1 MKILK
6 RHYSQHT
13 SDFCCPVRVPAMTW
27 AMTPGLARSCVNNS
41 LLETLGKDSSKSEV
55 GRNPDGASH
64 NNAH

>member
-1 MKILK
+1 
-6 RHYSQHT
+6 
-13 SDFCCPVRVPAMTW
+13 MTW